1 MEKEAQEYADVI
13 AAEVMELEAALE
25 ALLDE
30 DAEAADFDGVTFT
43 DAYDV
48 IAYYLDACA
57 LSVEDVTVTSFAS
70 GTTTV
75 TRRSVEVTR
84 TVGGPGCVVIFDGNG
99 RAEVRAYWGTGTGIA
114 YAYAPYAD
122 GELWEALDALSEH
135 AGGRP

>member
-13 AAEVMELEAALE
+13 AAEVRGLEAALE
-25 ALLDE
+25 ALLD
-30 DAEAADFDGVTFT
+30 DHAGAADFEGITFT

-57 LSVEDVTVTSFAS
+57 LSVEDVTVTSYSS
-70 GTTTV
+70 GTTCT

-114 YAYAPYAD
+114 HVYAPYLDA
-122 GELWEALDALSEH
+122 ELWQSMDALSEH
-135 AGGRP
+135 AGARA